1 MLAEHMSKYQGASDA
16 KLNEFK
22 ASLADHQ
29 KEYEAGVE
37 QLRLLHQ
44 AYYVSKALFILFFL
58 LFMHFAETWVFL
70 QQNAALI
77 HDKIDA
83 AVVNSKKILTAFWK
97 DTEEM
102 NRERKKDLIMLKK
115 V

>member
-58 LFMHFAETWVFL
+58 LFMHFAEAWCVS
-70 QQNAALI
+70 AAKCGS
-77 HDKIDA
+77 H
-83 AVVNSKKILTAFWK
+83 S
-97 DTEEM
+97 
-102 NRERKKDLIMLKK
+102 
-115 V
+115 

>member
-1 MLAEHMSKYQGASDA
+1 M
-16 KLNEFK
+16 
-22 ASLADHQ
+22 
-29 KEYEAGVE
+29 
-37 QLRLLHQ
+37 
-44 AYYVSKALFILFFL
+44 
-58 LFMHFAETWVFL
+58 FL

-102 NRERKKDLIMLKK
+102 NRERKKDLIMLQK